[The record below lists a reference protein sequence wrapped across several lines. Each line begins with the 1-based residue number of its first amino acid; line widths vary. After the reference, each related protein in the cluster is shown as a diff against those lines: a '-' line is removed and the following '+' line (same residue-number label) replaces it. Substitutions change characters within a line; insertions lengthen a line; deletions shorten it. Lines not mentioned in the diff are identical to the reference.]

1 MTTGEFMG
9 GVLGMYA
16 VIALAVMFVVAF
28 ADMLRRHDL
37 YYPSDRIGPMG
48 PRV

>member
-1 MTTGEFMG
+1 MLFALPLIG
-9 GVLGMYA
+9 
-16 VIALAVMFVVAF
+16 VIAYVIVRPKGAASNEH
-28 ADMLRRHDL
+28 APKGRGGGG